1 VAPVHCHKD
10 IISFVL
16 CGNQGDCKEK
26 GLEQRQI
33 QNGDRDAN
41 LFLFLV
47 NLWAQGRSQ
56 CFSEK
61 ATLVPLTQPLGGKG
75 S

>member
-16 CGNQGDCKEK
+16 SGIQGDCNCKEN

-33 QNGDRDAN
+33 QNGDKDAK
-41 LFLFLV
+41 LVLFLV
-47 NLWAQGRSQ
+47 NLWAPGRRQ
-56 CFSEK
+56 CFSAK
-61 ATLVPLTQPLGGKG
+61 AT
-75 S
+75 